1 VGATWLMLA
10 LDFNMSIA
18 VGVGVI
24 AVAGLAAETGVV
36 MLVYLDEAV
45 ERYRSEGRLT
55 SLDALRNAMEEGS
68 VMRVR
73 PLLMTVFTT
82 FFGLLPLMFSTGTG
96 AQVMQRLATPMVGG
110 LFSAALLTL
119 VVLPA
124 AYLLV
129 NRRRFRHAWEV
140 EAPSSESDAEGDGG
154 HGEERSPAGTNV

>member
-1 VGATWLMLA
+1 
-10 LDFNMSIA
+10 MSIA

-36 MLVYLDEAV
+36 MLVYLDEAIG
-45 ERYRSEGRLT
+45 RYREEGRLT
-55 SLDALRNAMEEGS
+55 SLDALRSALEEGA

-110 LFSAALLTL
+110 LFSATLLTL

-124 AYLLV
+124 AYVFV
-129 NRRRFRHAWEV
+129 NRARFGGEWTGAAENAEEDAPASV
-140 EAPSSESDAEGDGG
+140 EETE
-154 HGEERSPAGTNV
+154 